1 MELTNNNF
9 TTLSNQDLM
18 DINGGGPITST
29 SLILGAFGVA
39 SAGIAIGLAIGAA
52 YYYSTH

>member
-9 TTLSNQDLM
+9 TSLSKQDLM
-18 DINGGGPITST
+18 SINGGGPITST
-29 SLILGAFGVA
+29 SLVLGAFGVA
-39 SAGIAIGLAIGAA
+39 SAGIAIGLAVGAA

>member
-1 MELTNNNF
+1 MELANTNF

-18 DINGGGPITST
+18 KINGGGPITST

-39 SAGIAIGLAIGAA
+39 SAGIAIGLAVGAA